1 MQIGIV
7 NHKEM
12 TILEYDNEATKRLL
26 AIYKTPD
33 VEAQRQE
40 FVNAFEPQLGQR
52 VLDVGSGP
60 GFLSNAIFDK
70 VGQIGS
76 VCGIDIS
83 ESLLDIANSQI
94 RDRTNVEFH
103 FGDATKLPFSSEE
116 FDTIVSTQ
124 VLEYIPKVD
133 AALVE
138 FHRVLRSGGT
148 VALLD
153 TDWDSI
159 VWHSSNRMRM
169 NRILKVWEEHAAD
182 PFLPRTLAN
191 KLNRAGLQVQSMK
204 IFPIYNPEFS
214 QETYSNRLIDLII
227 PFVVNTGNITKAEAE
242 VWAQD
247 LRKHGQNGEYF
258 FSLNRYFFL
267 AKKL

>member
-1 MQIGIV
+1 MA
-7 NHKEM
+7 
-12 TILEYDNEATKRLL
+12 ILEYDNEATKRLL
-26 AIYKTPD
+26 AIYTTPD

-40 FVNAFEPQLGQR
+40 FINTFEPQPGQR

-70 VGQIGS
+70 VGRTGS

-83 ESLLDIANSQI
+83 EPLLDMANSQKK
-94 RDRTNVEFH
+94 DRVGVEFL

-116 FDTIVSTQ
+116 FDTVVSTQ
-124 VLEYIPKVD
+124 VLEYIPDVD

-138 FHRVLRSGGT
+138 FYRVLKSGGT

-159 VWHSSNRMRM
+159 VWHSSDQTRM
-169 NRILKVWEEHAAD
+169 NRILKAWEEHAAD

-191 KLNRAGLQVQSMK
+191 KLVRAGLQVQSQK
-204 IFPIYNPEFS
+204 IIPIYNPEFS
-214 QETYSNRLIDLII
+214 QETYSNCLIDLII
-227 PFVVNTGNITKAEAE
+227 PFVINTGNITKVEAQA
-242 VWAQD
+242 WAQD
-247 LRKHGQNGEYF
+247 LRKRGQNGEYF

>member
-1 MQIGIV
+1 MS
-7 NHKEM
+7 
-12 TILEYDNEATKRLL
+12 ILEYDNEATKQLL
-26 AIYKTPD
+26 AIYTTPD
-33 VEAQRQE
+33 VEAQRND
-40 FVNAFEPQLGQR
+40 FINAFKPQSGQR

-60 GFLSNAIFDK
+60 GFLSNAIYDC
-70 VGQIGS
+70 VGQTGS

-83 ESLLDIANSQI
+83 KPLLDIANSQI
-94 RDRTNVEFH
+94 KDRVGVKFLL
-103 FGDATKLPFSSEE
+103 GDATKLSFPSED
-116 FDTIVSTQ
+116 FDTVVSTQ
-124 VLEYIPKVD
+124 VLEYIPDVD

-159 VWHSSNRMRM
+159 VWHSSDQTRM
-169 NRILKVWEEHAAD
+169 NRILKAWEGHAAD

-191 KLNRAGLQVQSMK
+191 KLVHAGLQVQSQK
-204 IFPIYNPEFS
+204 IIPIYNPEFS

-227 PFVVNTGNITKAEAE
+227 PFVINTGNITKVEAEA
-242 VWAQD
+242 WAQD
-247 LRKHGQNGEYF
+247 LRERGQNGEYF

-267 AKKL
+267 AKKF